1 MQPIKSQK
9 MLTGKIRKVLI
20 LFKIF
25 LQEIFC
31 KCQVIKMSVT
41 FNYNGEIIKAN
52 WGDDINYW
60 FFRELTK
67 TPLINYDWSL
77 YTQKLNRPYI
87 MGIGSILT
95 LFPIKNSII
104 WGSGIISEKAPIK
117 GRPQEVRAVRGPLTR
132 QRLLDQGINCPEVYG
147 DPALLL
153 PFFYKP
159 L

>member
-95 LFPIKNSII
+95 LF
-104 WGSGIISEKAPIK
+104 
-117 GRPQEVRAVRGPLTR
+117 L
-132 QRLLDQGINCPEVYG
+132 
-147 DPALLL
+147 
-153 PFFYKP
+153 
-159 L
+159 

>member
-1 MQPIKSQK
+1 

-60 FFRELTK
+60 FFV
-67 TPLINYDWSL
+67 N
-77 YTQKLNRPYI
+77 
-87 MGIGSILT
+87 
-95 LFPIKNSII
+95 
-104 WGSGIISEKAPIK
+104 
-117 GRPQEVRAVRGPLTR
+117 
-132 QRLLDQGINCPEVYG
+132 
-147 DPALLL
+147 
-153 PFFYKP
+153 
-159 L
+159 